1 MRLPPIGWWPGS
13 GGSAPRRRAQ
23 AVASAACILAGLVLG
38 ACASAGSGP
47 ASSPPD
53 EVGPETSRSMPS
65 YPMMLTDDDG
75 VEVRIDAPP
84 ERIVTWAPSSTEI
97 LFALGLGD
105 RVVGVSGPFD
115 DFPAEARTIPRVGG
129 EGGIELSVEKVLA
142 LRPDL
147 VLNGF
152 LGGDE
157 WKARLRDLGVAVF
170 SIYAEDLDDAL
181 NDIETVGRLT
191 GTGESAGSLVEG
203 LRSRAEAVRG
213 PGDPRVS
220 CFLEVGYPDLY
231 TVGPQDFPFDLLE
244 RAGCDP
250 VTEEAESPYP
260 LWSLEQ
266 LVEDDPQVYI
276 LTSEAGITPAEVA
289 DRPGFGSI
297 SAIEQG
303 RVHLIDSDVITR
315 PGPRVVDGLE
325 ELARLL
331 VPEATS

>member
-1 MRLPPIGWWPGS
+1 MRLPPIAGWPGS
-13 GGSAPRRRAQ
+13 RGSARRRRAY
-23 AVASAACILAGLVLG
+23 AASAACILAALAA
-38 ACASAGSGP
+38 ACGEAGSGSS
-47 ASSPPD
+47 SSPPGQGD
-53 EVGPETSRSMPS
+53 GHATSPSTSS
-65 YPMMLTDDDG
+65 YPMTMTDDDG

-84 ERIVTWAPSSTEI
+84 ERLVTWAPSNTEL

-115 DFPAEARTIPRVGG
+115 DFPAEAKSIQRVGG
-129 EGGIELSVEKVLA
+129 EGGIEPSVEKVLA
-142 LRPDL
+142 LHPDL

-157 WKARLRDLGVAVF
+157 WKGRLRDLGVVVF
-170 SIYAEDLDDAL
+170 SVYAEDLDDAL

-191 GTGESAGSLVEG
+191 GATDAAGSLVRT

-213 PGDPRVS
+213 PEEPRVS

-231 TVGPQDFPFDLLE
+231 TVGPLDFPFDLLE

-250 VTEEAESPYP
+250 VTEEAGSPYP

-266 LVEDDPQVYI
+266 LVEDDPEVYI

-289 DRPGFGSI
+289 ERPGYGSI

-303 RVHLIDSDVITR
+303 RVYLIDSELITR

-331 VPEATS
+331 HREATS